1 MNASFETICT
11 RIASMSKAE
20 VLKKLLYFDGPLK
33 LDFTEEY
40 LESQTA
46 DKLRHILLSAVITV
60 EQKRA
65 G

>member
-1 MNASFETICT
+1 
-11 RIASMSKAE
+11 MSKAE